1 LEAGAGLVPPALL
14 VTGVLMWWNRVLRRA
29 PERPRLDR
37 VALNADVSRLM
48 VDAGFG

>member
-1 LEAGAGLVPPALL
+1 
-14 VTGVLMWWNRVLRRA
+14 MWWNQVLRRA

-37 VALNADVSRLM
+37 IALNADVSRLM